1 MFHKEVSY
9 ETPILS
15 LLRVET
21 GREIEETA
29 EVELTIMDNTITLK
43 GGQGREDWIDTMALN
58 HRKQGKAGAEW
69 AHLQHSRKQNK
80 QKDREMIIKC
90 FKELNPTTA

>member
-29 EVELTIMDNTITLK
+29 EVELTIMDNTTTLK
-43 GGQGREDWIDTMALN
+43 GG
-58 HRKQGKAGAEW
+58 
-69 AHLQHSRKQNK
+69 
-80 QKDREMIIKC
+80 
-90 FKELNPTTA
+90 